1 MFSITFIYKLAP
13 IITRSKNSSL
23 NLQYKPFVTYS
34 PWTHSIQEHMIPL
47 LLKGGVMREEAIL
60 SQFGRKVKAFRN
72 ERDISQEKLAE
83 LSKLDRTYI
92 SSVERGQRNI
102 GILNIVKIADALR
115 VSTSSLLEGIGDF
128 DA

>member
-1 MFSITFIYKLAP
+1 
-13 IITRSKNSSL
+13 
-23 NLQYKPFVTYS
+23 
-34 PWTHSIQEHMIPL
+34 
-47 LLKGGVMREEAIL
+47 MRKEAIL
-60 SQFGRKVKAFRN
+60 SQFGTKVKLFRN

-102 GILNIVKIADALR
+102 SILNIIKIADALQ
-115 VSTSSLLEGIGDF
+115 VNASSLLEEIGDF